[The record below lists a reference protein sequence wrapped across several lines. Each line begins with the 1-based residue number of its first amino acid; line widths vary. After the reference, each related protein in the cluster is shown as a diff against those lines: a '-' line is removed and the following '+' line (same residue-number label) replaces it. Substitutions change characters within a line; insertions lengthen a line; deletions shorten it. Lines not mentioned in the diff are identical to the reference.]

1 MVGEC
6 EVQKALRN
14 VIYVKYQVKDHDL
27 FDKAFGYIR
36 QYY

>member
-1 MVGEC
+1 
-6 EVQKALRN
+6 
-14 VIYVKYQVKDHDL
+14 VIYVKYQVKDQDL

>member
-1 MVGEC
+1 
-6 EVQKALRN
+6 

-36 QYY
+36 RYY